1 MTSIEYLKTEIERLN
16 KELQQ
21 ASCDKIRAG
30 QYGLAVLEEKQRI
43 HEQYDDLV
51 TLFENTKHELE
62 SSKEVTMMPDD
73 LIILVPYI
81 QPKLAAHI
89 AVNCHIHTASCLV
102 ES

>member
-73 LIILVPYI
+73 FYYFSAIYSAKVGCSYSC
-81 QPKLAAHI
+81 KLS
-89 AVNCHIHTASCLV
+89 HTYSV
-102 ES
+102 MFS